1 MVIVAVIAFG
11 GLNRKVTDLTAQ
23 AFRSPIEIPYSAPLS
38 AASDTYTVC
47 LSATTNAEALP
58 HSSCHL
64 SATDAVGRV

>member
-1 MVIVAVIAFG
+1 MIAFG

-23 AFRSPIEIPYSAPLS
+23 AFQSPIETPYAAPLS
-38 AASDTYTVC
+38 AASDTYTAC
-47 LSATTNAEALP
+47 LSATTNAEAFS